1 MNYRVL
7 NGRWVCVFAALLIV
21 ATARAQTE
29 KKKNERGEAVR
40 LTDAW
45 LDSVQAYQRIPAL
58 SAGIVVGDD
67 LIWAKGYGTIDE
79 QHTVPATPKTIYS
92 ICSIS
97 KLFTSVA
104 LMQQSEAG
112 KVRLDEP
119 ITTYLPWA
127 KLKETGEDSVP
138 ITLRGLLSHSAGLPR
153 ESEFP
158 YWTGPDFPFPT
169 REQIRATIATQMPLF
184 PAERY
189 FQYSNLGL
197 TLVGE
202 VVDQVSGEPYAQYAK
217 AHVLDPLGL
226 SDTRTFMPTEL
237 YGTRLAI
244 GYAALKRDGTRD
256 RVKSFD
262 TKGITPAA
270 GYTSTVEDLG
280 RFASW
285 QFRLLRTGR
294 ENVLKASTL
303 REMQRVQYV
312 DPGWKATYGLGFSII
327 HKEKDTFVGHE
338 GACPG
343 YETSLRLRTQ
353 DELAVIVMD
362 DAAEGAWPF
371 AATVFAILDKRKGF
385 EFKEPAPA
393 TGVDLE
399 AYSGHYSNQPWG
411 SESVLLPWAGGL
423 AYLRLP
429 STDPAGDVVFLKP
442 KGGDVFRRVRDDG
455 SEAEEIA
462 FQRDSS
468 GKVTGFM
475 HFSNPTLRLEQA
487 SKVSH

>member
-1 MNYRVL
+1 
-7 NGRWVCVFAALLIV
+7 
-21 ATARAQTE
+21 
-29 KKKNERGEAVR
+29 
-40 LTDAW
+40 
-45 LDSVQAYQRIPAL
+45 
-58 SAGIVVGDD
+58 
-67 LIWAKGYGTIDE
+67 
-79 QHTVPATPKTIYS
+79 
-92 ICSIS
+92 
-97 KLFTSVA
+97 
-104 LMQQSEAG
+104 
-112 KVRLDEP
+112 
-119 ITTYLPWA
+119 
-127 KLKETGEDSVP
+127 
-138 ITLRGLLSHSAGLPR
+138 
-153 ESEFP
+153 
-158 YWTGPDFPFPT
+158 
-169 REQIRATIATQMPLF
+169 
-184 PAERY
+184 
-189 FQYSNLGL
+189 
-197 TLVGE
+197 
-202 VVDQVSGEPYAQYAK
+202 
-217 AHVLDPLGL
+217 
-226 SDTRTFMPTEL
+226 
-237 YGTRLAI
+237 
-244 GYAALKRDGTRD
+244 LKRDGTRD

-475 HFSNPTLRLEQA
+475 HFSNPTLRLEQP